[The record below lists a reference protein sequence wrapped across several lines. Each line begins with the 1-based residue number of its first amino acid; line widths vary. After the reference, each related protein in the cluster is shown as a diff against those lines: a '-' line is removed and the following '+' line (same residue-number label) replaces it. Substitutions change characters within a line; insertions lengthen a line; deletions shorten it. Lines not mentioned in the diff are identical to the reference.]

1 MTSPATGPSGAVTV
15 LVGGHES
22 AAGQHLLPWVVGG
35 HAFRAVGTGR
45 ALAEAVE
52 EALARPGP
60 PGQPVCVVPVTL
72 GRDPRLVADTART
85 LDWLAPAAGP
95 GRIALTEP
103 FGTGDHLVGWLR
115 AAAARDHAAGP
126 GGALLVTAPAA
137 GPFDDAELFRLAR
150 LVRQYGRHR
159 WVEVAFDGGDPG
171 IDEGIERCRRLG
183 AERVLLVPAAFGPA
197 YPGADTGNGADAG
210 TRAGAE
216 LTEGGPLLTRQ
227 AASGVLRARV
237 AAALHR
243 LGHGDDGIAAGLDAE
258 HGHGYAHSH
267 SPGAGHSHDTGTGA
281 HTATGHSHGGGHSPR
296 AGHRRIHE

>member
-1 MTSPATGPSGAVTV
+1 VTSPATGPSGAVTV

-126 GGALLVTAPAA
+126 GAALLVTAPAA

-171 IDEGIERCRRLG
+171 PAEGVERCRRLG
-183 AERVLLVPAAFGPA
+183 ADRVLVVPAAFGPA
-197 YPGADTGNGADAG
+197 CAAAPVSPEPPSCPEVPPGPRTGAA
-210 TRAGAE
+210 
-216 LTEGGPLLTRQ
+216 LTPGGPLLTLS
-227 AASGVLRARV
+227 AAAGVLRARV
-237 AAALHR
+237 NAALHR

-258 HGHGYAHSH
+258 HGHG
-267 SPGAGHSHDTGTGA
+267 
-281 HTATGHSHGGGHSPR
+281 HTHSHGAGNSPGSTGGGPESDHSGDHHP
-296 AGHRRIHE
+296 HRRVHE